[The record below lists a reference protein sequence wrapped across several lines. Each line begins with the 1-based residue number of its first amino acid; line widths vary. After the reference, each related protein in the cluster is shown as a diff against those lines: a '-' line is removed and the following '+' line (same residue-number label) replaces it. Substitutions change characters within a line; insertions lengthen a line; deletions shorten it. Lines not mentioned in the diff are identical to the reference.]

1 MFDELNKYKTN
12 GHFFFQPT
20 DSLEDACNAPDDKE
34 GVYIVYELKNGSVN
48 MVYIGTSGIR
58 VSGYLN
64 DGLFGLKKS
73 IIHGVP
79 PGNETRSQS
88 WPVKMLSENID
99 ALDIYWYVTYKGNLK
114 DHPASLQS
122 MLLYKY
128 LGIYGEFPPWNK
140 QLKRGKKSS

>member
-12 GHFFFQPT
+12 GHFFFNPT
-20 DSLEDACNAPDDKE
+20 DSLEEACNAPDDKD
-34 GVYIVYELKNGSVN
+34 GVYIVYELKNGRVD
-48 MVYIGTSGIR
+48 MVYIGTSGIY
-58 VSGYLN
+58 GTAYPK

-73 IIHGVP
+73 VINGIP
-79 PGNETRSQS
+79 SENETRTQL
-88 WPVKMLSENID
+88 WPIKMLSENIV

-128 LGIYGEFPPWNK
+128 LDIYGEFPRWNK
-140 QLKRGKKSS
+140 QLKRRKKSR